1 MKTENKI
8 LMAQARESLEG
19 KWGLAIGGV
28 LVFLLVSSATSMI
41 PFGSIIVSGPMYVG
55 LAFFFLSLS
64 RKQNPIIKDLFN
76 GFNNFLT
83 ALVAFLLVAL
93 YTILWMLL
101 LIIPGI
107 IAAISYSQ
115 TYLLIADN
123 PSMSAS
129 EAIEKSKKM
138 MYGNKLKFFY
148 LGLRF
153 IGWFF
158 LSILTLGIG
167 FLWLIPYMQV
177 TFAKFHDDI
186 KSNTTEENVSS
197 VASIPVNN
205 EVVNNSA
212 PQENNSQ
219 LTAVP
224 TPPQA

>member
-1 MKTENKI
+1 MKTENKV
-8 LMAQARESLEG
+8 LMAQAREALEG
-19 KWGLAIGGV
+19 KWGLAVGGG
-28 LVFLLVSSATSMI
+28 LVFILVNSATSII
-41 PFGSIIVSGPMYVG
+41 PFASIIIGGPMYVG

-64 RKQNPIIKDLFN
+64 RKQNPTIKDLFS

-83 ALVAFLLVAL
+83 ALVAFLLVGL

-107 IAAISYSQ
+107 MAAISYSQ
-115 TYLLIADN
+115 TFLLLADN

-138 MYGNKLKFFY
+138 MDGNKLNFFY

-153 IGWFF
+153 IGWS
-158 LSILTLGIG
+158 LLCVLTFGIG

-186 KSNTTEENVSS
+186 KNGTIEQ
-197 VASIPVNN
+197 PVVQSQN
-205 EVVNNSA
+205 
-212 PQENNSQ
+212 QE
-219 LTAVP
+219 AVP
-224 TPPQA
+224 QTV

>member
-1 MKTENKI
+1 MKTENKV
-8 LMAQARESLEG
+8 LMAQAREALEG
-19 KWGLAIGGV
+19 KWGLAVGGG
-28 LVFLLVSSATSMI
+28 LVFILVNSATSII
-41 PFGSIIVSGPMYVG
+41 PFASIIIGGPMYVG

-64 RKQNPIIKDLFN
+64 RKQNPAIKDLFS

-83 ALVAFLLVAL
+83 ALVAFLLVGL

-107 IAAISYSQ
+107 VAAISYSQ
-115 TYLLIADN
+115 TFLLLADN

-138 MYGNKLKFFY
+138 MDGNKLKFFY

-153 IGWFF
+153 IGWS
-158 LSILTLGIG
+158 LLCVLTFGIG

-186 KSNTTEENVSS
+186 KNGTIEQ
-197 VASIPVNN
+197 PVVQSQN
-205 EVVNNSA
+205 
-212 PQENNSQ
+212 QE
-219 LTAVP
+219 AVP
-224 TPPQA
+224 QTV